1 MIEWTCKKF
10 TDLSPS
16 ELYEIMKLRAAVFVV
31 EQKCAYQDADG
42 KDSNAHH
49 VMGYDEQKSLIA
61 YSRILPAGVSYNE
74 PSIGRVVSATNYRG
88 KGIGKELMKE
98 TMRALKT
105 MYGNVPVRISAQCY
119 LLKFYTDLNFKIVGN
134 EYLEDNIPHCEMLF
148 TP

>member
-134 EYLEDNIPHCEMLF
+134 
-148 TP
+148 